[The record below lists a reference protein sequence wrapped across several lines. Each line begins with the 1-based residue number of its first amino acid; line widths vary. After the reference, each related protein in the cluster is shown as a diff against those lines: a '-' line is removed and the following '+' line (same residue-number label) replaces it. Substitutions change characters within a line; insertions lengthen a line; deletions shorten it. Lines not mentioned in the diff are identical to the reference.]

1 MEEKVILVG
10 VDFDNGEDTESS
22 LEELARLCETAGAV
36 PVARVIQKREQINP
50 ATYVGKG
57 KIEEI
62 SELIA
67 ETEACGIVCDDELS
81 PSQIG
86 NLRDML
92 DVKIMDRTLVILDI
106 FARHATTKEGK
117 LQVELAQLKYR
128 ATRLR
133 GFGNSLSRL
142 GGGIGTRGPGEKK
155 LETDRRLLQS
165 RIHRLNREIE
175 EIKEH
180 RSLTRS
186 RREKNGMFVAA
197 IVGYTNAGK
206 STLLNKLTDSDVLE
220 EDLLFATLDP
230 TTRQLKLPSGQMML
244 MTDTVGFIRKLP
256 HNLIDAF
263 QSTLEEAK
271 YADLIIH
278 VADESNPEVELQ
290 MHVVYDTLRKLK
302 VENKPIL
309 TVFNKQD
316 QVLMKEP
323 LFDRM
328 ADKIIRVSAKEG
340 TGTDELLAYLDEKR
354 RNSMCYIERVF
365 PYSEAGKTQ
374 LFREHGEVLEEEY
387 TEEGI
392 KVKGYI
398 ALEYL
403 SKI

>member
-10 VDFDNGEDTESS
+10 VDCGNGEDTESS

-36 PVARVIQKREQINP
+36 PVARVIQKREYINP
-50 ATYVGKG
+50 TSYVGKG

-62 SELIA
+62 RELLA
-67 ETEACGIVCDDELS
+67 ETEADGIVCDDELS

-86 NLRDML
+86 NLRDAL
-92 DVKIMDRTLVILDI
+92 DTKIMDRTLVILDI
-106 FARHATTKEGK
+106 FAKHATTKEGK

-128 ATRLR
+128 STRLR
-133 GFGNSLSRL
+133 GFGTSLSRL

-165 RIHRLNREIE
+165 RIHKLNREIE

-180 RSLTRS
+180 RSITRS

-220 EDLLFATLDP
+220 QDLLFATLDP
-230 TTRQLKLPSGQMML
+230 TTRQLTLPSGQKML

-302 VENKPIL
+302 VEGKPIL
-309 TVFNKQD
+309 TIFNKQD
-316 QVLMKEP
+316 MVLSREP

-328 ADKIIRVSAKEG
+328 ADKVIRVSAKEG
-340 TGTDELLAYLDEKR
+340 TGVNELLAYLDERR
-354 RNSMCYIERVF
+354 RNSMCYIERNYS
-365 PYSEAGKTQ
+365 YSEAGKSQ
-374 LFREHGEVLEEEY
+374 IIREHGELIEEKY
-387 TEEGI
+387 TEEGVL
-392 KVKGYI
+392 VKGYI
-398 ALEYL
+398 APEYINKL
-403 SKI
+403 